1 MIPGMAGSQRTHHVA
16 LVRDGTVLVD
26 PDGSLPSFVQ
36 DRADDDAP
44 EPTAYA
50 TTLVGDGVHAAPVV
64 TLPRED
70 DDVDDSF
77 ARYTILLSPSPT

>member
-50 TTLVGDGVHAAPVV
+50 TTIRHTRRKPFKR
-64 TLPRED
+64 TFENQ
-70 DDVDDSF
+70 
-77 ARYTILLSPSPT
+77 